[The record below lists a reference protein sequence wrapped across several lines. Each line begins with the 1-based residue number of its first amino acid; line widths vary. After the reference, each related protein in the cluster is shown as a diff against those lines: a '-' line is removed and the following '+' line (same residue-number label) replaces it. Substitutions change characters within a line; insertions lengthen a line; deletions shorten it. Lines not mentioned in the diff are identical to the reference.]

1 MKNDLLHPA
10 RPDATRSESD
20 AATAAAAAAS
30 GDDAVTA
37 AVAPVLP
44 PEDNTGFPEGAA
56 APGAGS
62 ADTAADSAPGT
73 DAAKPQEGGEP
84 PLPPST
90 TAEDAPA
97 RSEPPSPPA
106 TPGGM
111 APTQADADDSADKTM
126 SLMDHLAELR
136 TRLVRCCI
144 AVIAGFFVCW
154 AVVDPLYN
162 ALVDPLLAVLP
173 PGSHAQYTTLPEGF
187 FTRMYIAFIAGVF
200 LTSPILFYQIW
211 AFISPGLYEEEKRG
225 IVPIAFMSAVFFAGG
240 GAFCYFIVFP
250 YAFAFFVSFATESI
264 VVTPKISDYLDF
276 VLKLILAFGLVF
288 EMPLF
293 SFFLSRMGVVTAARL
308 RSWRRYAVLLIFIA
322 AAILTPPDVV
332 SQLLMACPM
341 LLLYEVSILVAAA
354 AGKKPGPRAAAK
366 AAAASDTTT
375 PPEGA

>member
-1 MKNDLLHPA
+1 
-10 RPDATRSESD
+10 
-20 AATAAAAAAS
+20 
-30 GDDAVTA
+30 
-37 AVAPVLP
+37 
-44 PEDNTGFPEGAA
+44 
-56 APGAGS
+56 
-62 ADTAADSAPGT
+62 
-73 DAAKPQEGGEP
+73 
-84 PLPPST
+84 
-90 TAEDAPA
+90 
-97 RSEPPSPPA
+97 
-106 TPGGM
+106 
-111 APTQADADDSADKTM
+111 M

-136 TRLVRCCI
+136 TRLVRCCV

-366 AAAASDTTT
+366 AAAASDTAT